1 MVKKGS
7 RKKIRKNPS
16 PSVAM
21 ETATQ
26 LQGVEAEGI
35 FTAPRKMVTVYIMGK
50 AYQVSAE
57 STIMGA
63 IEYAGYQI
71 KRGAGCREGFCG
83 ACATVY
89 RLPGDFKIYTGLACT
104 TLVQE
109 GMWLSQLP
117 SVPAHKPIYDLEK
130 LEPNITAF
138 QQLFPEIFRCV
149 ACNTCTK
156 ACPQNLE
163 VMEYI
168 QAAIRGDVAK
178 VMDLSFDCLCCGLCS
193 IRCPAEIVHY
203 NVGLLA
209 KRLYGRYLSP
219 RSQELELRLQE
230 IHSGKYDREYR
241 KLMKMSREELKKLYY
256 ARDIEEEKE

>member
-1 MVKKGS
+1 MAKKATL
-7 RKKIRKNPS
+7 KKKKANPS
-16 PSVAM
+16 SSLSV
-21 ETATQ
+21 TARTER
-26 LQGVEAEGI
+26 VEVEGMVSV
-35 FTAPRKMVTVYIMGK
+35 PREMVTVYIMGR
-50 AYQVSAE
+50 AYKVPAE

-104 TLVQE
+104 TLVQD

-117 SVPAHKPIYDLEK
+117 SIPAHKPVYDLEK

-168 QAAIRGDVAK
+168 QAAIRGDIAK

-209 KRLYGRYLSP
+209 KRLYGRYLAP

-230 IHSGKYDREYR
+230 IRLGKYNNEYK